1 MTNGDKIRNMTD
13 DGLAEFLV
21 SADADACA
29 HCEYH
34 YDDFGCRLDNPCVTP
49 LAYQILKDWLSETVS
64 ERSENRELKIK
75 SPNGGF
81 RGDLKCHRC
90 GITCAFPPFV
100 PCQRGKA
107 CTA

>member
-1 MTNGDKIRNMTD
+1 MTNGDKIRSMTD

-34 YDDFGCRLDNPCVTP
+34 YGDFGCRLDNPCVTP

-64 ERSENRELKIK
+64 ERSEKEGAENK
-75 SPNGGF
+75 
-81 RGDLKCHRC
+81 
-90 GITCAFPPFV
+90 V
-100 PCQRGKA
+100 PQRGI
-107 CTA
+107 